1 MFAFL
6 CFFVEGFLV
15 YSPCMLRVAF
25 LLPSSNKF
33 SVFYLSKK
41 KKKKPRPFYPW
52 RLLTNSPN
60 EPYFEVCLP
69 LKGSTFESSLILNSP
84 YRGLQIKT

>member
-33 SVFYLSKK
+33 SVLYLSKK
-41 KKKKPRPFYPW
+41 KK
-52 RLLTNSPN
+52 SPVLFIHGDYC
-60 EPYFEVCLP
+60 PVLFIHGDY
-69 LKGSTFESSLILNSP
+69 
-84 YRGLQIKT
+84 

>member
-15 YSPCMLRVAF
+15 YTPCMLPVAF

-33 SVFYLSKK
+33 SVIYLSKK
-41 KKKKPRPFYPW
+41 KIWK
-52 RLLTNSPN
+52 
-60 EPYFEVCLP
+60 
-69 LKGSTFESSLILNSP
+69 
-84 YRGLQIKT
+84 

>member
-33 SVFYLSKK
+33 SVLYLSKK
-41 KKKKPRPFYPW
+41 KKKAPSF
-52 RLLTNSPN
+52 LSMET
-60 EPYFEVCLP
+60 
-69 LKGSTFESSLILNSP
+69 ID
-84 YRGLQIKT
+84 